1 MENRVEIV
9 DGSEAR
15 EESVEVEVSEERIE
29 VRVVVGSD
37 ESKDLDGEEVFE
49 EAMSTPKLL
58 QEQLFE
64 LRREIPNEDGN
75 GEELK
80 GDNLDTKCQD
90 NESGNSKMLELEFFQ
105 AMRMIAVIRQGKFHL
120 IWIQNIRIAQ
130 PSQILRQRPT
140 KIATNWPKH

>member
-80 GDNLDTKCQD
+80 GDNCQD

-130 PSQILRQRPT
+130 PSQIVRQRPT